1 MWNDLQL
8 VFSFMLN
15 TLSGVANVV
24 MNSILILVAG
34 LFVIRLVV
42 KLFKRLVG

>member
-1 MWNDLQL
+1 MWSDLQL

-15 TLSGVANVV
+15 CLSGVANLV
-24 MNSILILVAG
+24 MNTILVLVAG